1 MSVIHRAPAIHNALG
16 IPRFHRQKGVVSDF
30 SRFLRPVPL
39 AIALVA
45 AGFGAAVIA
54 QIEGS
59 DRGVAPIDSSSDF
72 EVSGIKVDIAAKS
85 ADAARFGG
93 WREAQRQGWRLL
105 WGKVHGTGVPGLSDS
120 ALDSIVAGVVVE
132 DEQIGPNRYVAT
144 LGVLFDRVRA
154 GQILGVSGSTIR
166 SAPLLV
172 IPVQWSGGTPQ
183 SFETRTEWQ
192 KAWARFRTGG
202 SAIDYVRPSGT
213 GADPL
218 LLNYG
223 QTGRPGRRWW
233 RMLLDQYGAADV
245 LVPQVRLERMWPGG
259 PVIGHFSARFG
270 PDNRP
275 LSNFVLRVGSSA
287 GIPRMMDE
295 GVRRLDQMFVEAL
308 ANGRL
313 RPDTSLVIEQPVDPS
328 LLETEDVP
336 LLETGVTPETPETA
350 TATAGTST
358 FTVQYETPDV
368 ASVSSIEGTVR
379 SITGVRSVSTGSLA
393 LGGVSVMRVSFTGDL
408 AALKSALS
416 TRGFKVQEG
425 GGALRISR
433 SGQ

>member
-1 MSVIHRAPAIHNALG
+1 MN
-16 IPRFHRQKGVVSDF
+16 DF
-30 SRFLRPVPL
+30 SRFLRPVP
-39 AIALVA
+39 IALA
-45 AGFGAAVIA
+45 LGLAGLGAAVIA
-54 QIEGS
+54 QIEGG

-72 EVSGIKVDIAAKS
+72 EVSGIKVDVAAKT
-85 ADAARFGG
+85 ADTARYGG

-105 WGKVHGTGVPGLSDS
+105 WSNVHGGPAPGLSDS
-120 ALDSIVAGVVVE
+120 ALDSIVAGIVV
-132 DEQIGPNRYVAT
+132 DNEQVGPNRYIAT

-154 GQILGVSGSTIR
+154 GQILGVSGSSIR

-202 SAIDYVRPSGT
+202 SSIDYVRPSGT

-270 PDNRP
+270 PDSRP

-287 GIPRMMDE
+287 GIPQMMDE
-295 GVRRLDQMFVEAL
+295 GVRRMDQMFAQAL
-308 ANGRL
+308 ADGRL
-313 RPDTSLVIEQPVDPS
+313 RPDSSLVIEQPVDADA
-328 LLETEDVP
+328 LATEDVP
-336 LLETGVTPETPETA
+336 GLEATDTTETIDAGTAIAGTA
-350 TATAGTST
+350 TFS
-358 FTVQYETPDV
+358 VQYETPDV
-368 ASVSSIEGTVR
+368 ASVGSTEAAVR
-379 SITGVRSVSTGSLA
+379 GIAGVRFASTGSLA
-393 LGGVSVMRVSFTGDL
+393 LGGISVMRVTYAGDM
-408 AALKSALS
+408 AALKAALS
-416 TRGFKVQEG
+416 ARGFRVQEG

-433 SGQ
+433 

>member
-1 MSVIHRAPAIHNALG
+1 MN
-16 IPRFHRQKGVVSDF
+16 DF
-30 SRFLRPVPL
+30 SRFLRPVP
-39 AIALVA
+39 IALA
-45 AGFGAAVIA
+45 LGLAGLGAAVIA
-54 QIEGS
+54 QIEGG

-72 EVSGIKVDIAAKS
+72 EVSGIKVDVAAKT
-85 ADAARFGG
+85 ADTARYGG

-105 WGKVHGTGVPGLSDS
+105 WTNVHGGPAPGLSDS
-120 ALDSIVAGVVVE
+120 ALDSIVAGIVV
-132 DEQIGPNRYVAT
+132 DNEQVGPNRYIAT

-154 GQILGVSGSTIR
+154 GQILGVSGSSIR

-202 SAIDYVRPSGT
+202 SSIDYVRPSGT

-270 PDNRP
+270 PDSRP

-287 GIPRMMDE
+287 GIPQMMDE
-295 GVRRLDQMFVEAL
+295 GVRRMDQMFAQAL
-308 ANGRL
+308 ADGRL
-313 RPDTSLVIEQPVDPS
+313 RPDSSLVIEQPVDADA
-328 LLETEDVP
+328 LATEDVP
-336 LLETGVTPETPETA
+336 GLEATDTTETIDAGTAIAGTA
-350 TATAGTST
+350 TFS
-358 FTVQYETPDV
+358 VQYETPDV
-368 ASVSSIEGTVR
+368 ASVGSTEAAVR
-379 SITGVRSVSTGSLA
+379 GIAGVRSASTGSLA
-393 LGGVSVMRVSFTGDL
+393 LGGISVMRVTYAGDM
-408 AALKSALS
+408 AALKAALS
-416 TRGFKVQEG
+416 ARGFRVQEG

-433 SGQ
+433 

>member
-1 MSVIHRAPAIHNALG
+1 MIDI
-16 IPRFHRQKGVVSDF
+16 

-39 AIALVA
+39 AFALVL
-45 AGFGAAVIA
+45 AGVGAGVIA
-54 QIEGS
+54 QIEGG

-72 EVSGIKVDIAAKS
+72 EVSGIRVDVAAKN
-85 ADAARFGG
+85 ANAARYGG

-105 WGKVHGTGVPGLSDS
+105 WNNVHGGGAPGLSDS
-120 ALDSIVAGVVVE
+120 ALDSIVAGIVVE
-132 DEQIGPNRYVAT
+132 NEQAGPNRYIAT

-154 GQILGVSGSTIR
+154 GQILGVSGSSIR

-202 SAIDYVRPSGT
+202 SSIDYVRPSGT

-295 GVRRLDQMFVEAL
+295 GVRRMDQMFSQAL
-308 ANGRL
+308 ADGRL
-313 RPDTSLVIEQPVDPS
+313 RPDSSLVIEQPVDVEALP
-328 LLETEDVP
+328 TEEAPV
-336 LLETGVTPETPETA
+336 EETA
-350 TATAGTST
+350 DGTQAPDAAATTAGVAT
-358 FTVQYETPDV
+358 FSVQYDTPDV
-368 ASVSSIEGTVR
+368 ASVSSTEAAVR
-379 SITGVRSVSTGSLA
+379 GIAGVRAASTGSLA
-393 LGGVSVMRVSFTGDL
+393 LGGVSVMRVTFTGDL
-408 AALKSALS
+408 AALKAALS
-416 TRGFKVQEG
+416 ARGFRVQEG
-425 GGALRISR
+425 GGVLRISR
-433 SGQ
+433 

>member
-1 MSVIHRAPAIHNALG
+1 MIDI
-16 IPRFHRQKGVVSDF
+16 

-39 AIALVA
+39 AFALGL
-45 AGFGAAVIA
+45 AGLGAGVIA
-54 QIEGS
+54 QIEGG

-72 EVSGIKVDIAAKS
+72 EVSGIKVDVAAKN
-85 ADAARFGG
+85 ANAARYGG

-105 WGKVHGTGVPGLSDS
+105 WSNVHGGGAPGLSDS
-120 ALDSIVAGVVVE
+120 ALDSIVAGIVVE
-132 DEQIGPNRYVAT
+132 NEQIGPNRYIAT

-154 GQILGVSGSTIR
+154 GQILGVSGSSIR

-202 SAIDYVRPSGT
+202 SSIDYVRPSGT

-245 LVPQVRLERMWPGG
+245 LVPQVRLERLWPGG

-275 LSNFVLRVGSSA
+275 LSSFVLRVGSSA
-287 GIPRMMDE
+287 GIPLMMDE
-295 GVRRLDQMFVEAL
+295 GVRRMDQMFSQAL
-308 ANGRL
+308 ADGRL
-313 RPDTSLVIEQPVDPS
+313 RPDSSLVIEQPVDVEALP
-328 LLETEDVP
+328 TE
-336 LLETGVTPETPETA
+336 ETA
-350 TATAGTST
+350 VEDSADTTEMPDATAATTGTATYS
-358 FTVQYETPDV
+358 VQYETPDV
-368 ASVSSIEGTVR
+368 ASVSSTEAAVR
-379 SITGVRSVSTGSLA
+379 GISGVRFASTGSLA
-393 LGGVSVMRVSFTGDL
+393 LGGVSVMRVTFAGDL
-408 AALKSALS
+408 GALKAALSA
-416 TRGFKVQEG
+416 RGFKVQEG

-433 SGQ
+433 

>member
-1 MSVIHRAPAIHNALG
+1 MSLSHHAPRIDNVLG
-16 IPRFHRQKGVVSDF
+16 IPRFHRQKGAVNDF
-30 SRFLRPVPL
+30 SRFLRPVP
-39 AIALVA
+39 IALA
-45 AGFGAAVIA
+45 LGLAGLGAAVIA
-54 QIEGS
+54 QIDGGE
-59 DRGVAPIDSSSDF
+59 RGVAPIDSSSDF
-72 EVSGIKVDIAAKS
+72 EVSGIKVDVAAKT
-85 ADAARFGG
+85 ADAARYGG

-105 WGKVHGTGVPGLSDS
+105 WNNVHGGPAPGLSDS
-120 ALDSIVAGVVVE
+120 ALDSIVAGIVV
-132 DEQIGPNRYVAT
+132 DKEQVSPNRYIAT

-154 GQILGVSGSTIR
+154 GQILGVSGTTIR

-202 SAIDYVRPSGT
+202 SSIDYVRPSGT

-275 LSNFVLRVGSSA
+275 LSTFVLRVGSSA
-287 GIPRMMDE
+287 GIPQMMDE
-295 GVRRLDQMFVEAL
+295 GVRRMDQMFAQAL
-308 ANGRL
+308 ADGRL
-313 RPDTSLVIEQPVDPS
+313 RPDSSLVIEQPVEEDA
-328 LLETEDVP
+328 LL
-336 LLETGVTPETPETA
+336 PEEAPGLDGTDMTA
-350 TATAGTST
+350 TDDAGAAAAGTST
-358 FTVQYETPDV
+358 FSVQYETPDV
-368 ASVSSIEGTVR
+368 ASVGSMEAAIRG
-379 SITGVRSVSTGSLA
+379 IAGVRSASTGSLA
-393 LGGVSVMRVSFTGDL
+393 LGGISIMRVAYAGDIASLKAAL
-408 AALKSALS
+408 AA
-416 TRGFKVQEG
+416 RGFRVQEG

-433 SGQ
+433 

>member
-1 MSVIHRAPAIHNALG
+1 MIDI
-16 IPRFHRQKGVVSDF
+16 

-39 AIALVA
+39 AFAMVL
-45 AGFGAAVIA
+45 AGVGAGVIA
-54 QIEGS
+54 QIEGG

-72 EVSGIKVDIAAKS
+72 EVSGIRVDVAAKN
-85 ADAARFGG
+85 ANAARYGG

-105 WGKVHGTGVPGLSDS
+105 WNNVHGGGAPGLSDS
-120 ALDSIVAGVVVE
+120 ALDSIVAGIVVE
-132 DEQIGPNRYVAT
+132 NEQIGPNRYIAT

-202 SAIDYVRPSGT
+202 SSIDYVRPSGT

-287 GIPRMMDE
+287 GIPQMMDE
-295 GVRRLDQMFVEAL
+295 GVRRMDQMFSQAL
-308 ANGRL
+308 ADGRL
-313 RPDTSLVIEQPVDPS
+313 RPDSSLVIEQPVDVEDLP
-328 LLETEDVP
+328 TEEAPV
-336 LLETGVTPETPETA
+336 EETA
-350 TATAGTST
+350 DGTQASDAAATTAGVAT
-358 FTVQYETPDV
+358 FSVQYDTPDV
-368 ASVSSIEGTVR
+368 ASVSSTEAAVR
-379 SITGVRSVSTGSLA
+379 GIAGVRSASTGSLA
-393 LGGVSVMRVSFTGDL
+393 LGGVSVMRVTFTGDI
-408 AALKSALS
+408 AALKAALS
-416 TRGFKVQEG
+416 ARGFRVQEG
-425 GGALRISR
+425 SGSLRISR
-433 SGQ
+433 

>member
-1 MSVIHRAPAIHNALG
+1 MSVSHRAPAIHNALG
-16 IPRFHRQKGVVSDF
+16 IPRFHRQKGRVSDF

-39 AIALVA
+39 GFALGLTGLA
-45 AGFGAAVIA
+45 AAVIA

-72 EVSGIKVDIAAKS
+72 EVSGIRVDVAAKG
-85 ADAARFGG
+85 ADAARYGA

-105 WGKVHGTGVPGLSDS
+105 WGKVHGDGAPGLSDS
-120 ALDSIVAGVVVE
+120 ALDSIVAGIVVE
-132 DEQIGPNRYVAT
+132 NEQIGSNRYIAT

-172 IPVQWSGGTPQ
+172 IPVQWSGGSPQ

-202 SAIDYVRPSGT
+202 SSIDYVRPSGT

-218 LLNYG
+218 LLTYG

-245 LVPQVRLERMWPGG
+245 LVPQVRLERLWPGG

-275 LSNFVLRVGSSA
+275 LSSFVLRVGSSA
-287 GIPRMMDE
+287 GIPKMLDE
-295 GVRRLDQMFVEAL
+295 GVRRMDQMFAQAL
-308 ANGRL
+308 ADGRL
-313 RPDTSLVIEQPVDPS
+313 RPDTSLVIEQPADPDA
-328 LLETEDVP
+328 LEVEEAP
-336 LLETGVTPETPETA
+336 LLEMAEGSEISGAGTASAGTA
-350 TATAGTST
+350 TFSI
-358 FTVQYETPDV
+358 QYETPDV
-368 ASVSSIEGTVR
+368 ASVGSTEGVVR
-379 SITGVRSVSTGSLA
+379 GIAGVRSASTGSLA
-393 LGGVSVMRVSFTGDL
+393 LGGVSVMRVTFSGDL
-408 AALKSALS
+408 AALKAALS
-416 TRGFKVQEG
+416 ARGFRVQEG

-433 SGQ
+433 

>member
-1 MSVIHRAPAIHNALG
+1 MSLSHRASRIDNVLG
-16 IPRFHRQKGVVSDF
+16 IPRFHRQKGRVNDF
-30 SRFLRPVPL
+30 SRFLRPVP
-39 AIALVA
+39 IALA
-45 AGFGAAVIA
+45 LGLAGLGAAVIA
-54 QIEGS
+54 QIEGG

-72 EVSGIKVDIAAKS
+72 EVSGIKVDVAAKT
-85 ADAARFGG
+85 ADAARYGG

-105 WGKVHGTGVPGLSDS
+105 WSNVHGGPAPGLSDS
-120 ALDSIVAGVVVE
+120 ALDSIVAGIVV
-132 DEQIGPNRYVAT
+132 DNEQVGPNRYIAT

-154 GQILGVSGSTIR
+154 GQILGVSGSSIR

-202 SAIDYVRPSGT
+202 SSIDYVRPSGT

-270 PDNRP
+270 PDSRP
-275 LSNFVLRVGSSA
+275 LSNFVLRVGSSG
-287 GIPRMMDE
+287 GIPQMMDE
-295 GVRRLDQMFVEAL
+295 GVRRMDQMFAKAL
-308 ANGRL
+308 ADGRL
-313 RPDTSLVIEQPVDPS
+313 RPDSSLVIEQPVDADV
-328 LLETEDVP
+328 LATEDVP
-336 LLETGVTPETPETA
+336 GLEATDTSETIDAGAAIAGTA
-350 TATAGTST
+350 TFS
-358 FTVQYETPDV
+358 VQYETPDV
-368 ASVSSIEGTVR
+368 ASVGSTEAAVR
-379 SITGVRSVSTGSLA
+379 GIAGVRSASTGSLA
-393 LGGVSVMRVSFTGDL
+393 LGGISVMRVTYAGDM
-408 AALKSALS
+408 AALKAALS
-416 TRGFKVQEG
+416 ARGFRVQEG

-433 SGQ
+433 

>member
-1 MSVIHRAPAIHNALG
+1 MN
-16 IPRFHRQKGVVSDF
+16 DF
-30 SRFLRPVPL
+30 SRFLRPVP
-39 AIALVA
+39 IALA
-45 AGFGAAVIA
+45 LGLAGLGAAVIA
-54 QIEGS
+54 QIEGG

-72 EVSGIKVDIAAKS
+72 EVSGIKVDVAAKT
-85 ADAARFGG
+85 ADTARYGG

-105 WGKVHGTGVPGLSDS
+105 WSNVHGGPAPGLSDS
-120 ALDSIVAGVVVE
+120 ALDSIVAGIVV
-132 DEQIGPNRYVAT
+132 DNEQVGPNRYIAT

-154 GQILGVSGSTIR
+154 GQILGVSGSSIR

-202 SAIDYVRPSGT
+202 SSIDYVRPSGT

-270 PDNRP
+270 PDSRP

-287 GIPRMMDE
+287 GIPQMMDE
-295 GVRRLDQMFVEAL
+295 GVRRMDQMFAQAL
-308 ANGRL
+308 ADGRL
-313 RPDTSLVIEQPVDPS
+313 RPDSSLVIEQPVDADV
-328 LLETEDVP
+328 LATEDVP
-336 LLETGVTPETPETA
+336 GLEATDTTETIDAGTAIAGTA
-350 TATAGTST
+350 TFS
-358 FTVQYETPDV
+358 VQYETPDV
-368 ASVSSIEGTVR
+368 ASVGSTEAAVR
-379 SITGVRSVSTGSLA
+379 GIAGVRFASTGSLA
-393 LGGVSVMRVSFTGDL
+393 LGGISVMRVTYAGDM
-408 AALKSALS
+408 AALKAALS
-416 TRGFKVQEG
+416 ARGFRVQEG

-433 SGQ
+433 

>member
-1 MSVIHRAPAIHNALG
+1 MN
-16 IPRFHRQKGVVSDF
+16 DF
-30 SRFLRPVPL
+30 SRFLRPVP
-39 AIALVA
+39 IALA
-45 AGFGAAVIA
+45 LGLAGLGAAVIA
-54 QIEGS
+54 QIEGG

-72 EVSGIKVDIAAKS
+72 EVSGIKVDVAAKT
-85 ADAARFGG
+85 ADAARYGG

-105 WGKVHGTGVPGLSDS
+105 WTNVHGGPAPGLSDS
-120 ALDSIVAGVVVE
+120 ALDSIVAGIVV
-132 DEQIGPNRYVAT
+132 DNEQVGPNRYIAT

-154 GQILGVSGSTIR
+154 GQILGVSGSSIR

-202 SAIDYVRPSGT
+202 SSIDYVRPSGT

-270 PDNRP
+270 PDSRP
-275 LSNFVLRVGSSA
+275 LSNFVLRVGSSG
-287 GIPRMMDE
+287 GIPQMMDE
-295 GVRRLDQMFVEAL
+295 GVRRMDQMFAKAL
-308 ANGRL
+308 ADGRL
-313 RPDTSLVIEQPVDPS
+313 RPDSSLVIEQPVDAVV
-328 LLETEDVP
+328 LATEDVP
-336 LLETGVTPETPETA
+336 GLEATDTSETIDAGAAIAGTA
-350 TATAGTST
+350 TFS
-358 FTVQYETPDV
+358 VQYETPDV
-368 ASVSSIEGTVR
+368 ASVGSTEAAVR
-379 SITGVRSVSTGSLA
+379 GIAGVRSAATGSLA
-393 LGGVSVMRVSFTGDL
+393 LGGISVMRVTFAGDM
-408 AALKSALS
+408 AALKAALS
-416 TRGFKVQEG
+416 ARGFRVQEG

-433 SGQ
+433 

>member
-1 MSVIHRAPAIHNALG
+1 MIDI
-16 IPRFHRQKGVVSDF
+16 

-39 AIALVA
+39 AFALVL
-45 AGFGAAVIA
+45 AGVGAGVIA
-54 QIEGS
+54 QIEGG

-72 EVSGIKVDIAAKS
+72 EVSGIKVDVAAKN
-85 ADAARFGG
+85 ANAARYGG

-105 WGKVHGTGVPGLSDS
+105 WSNVHGSGAPGLSDS
-120 ALDSIVAGVVVE
+120 ALDSIVAGIVVE
-132 DEQIGPNRYVAT
+132 NEQIGPNRYIAT

-202 SAIDYVRPSGT
+202 SSIDYVRPSGT

-245 LVPQVRLERMWPGG
+245 LVPQVRLERLWPGG

-275 LSNFVLRVGSSA
+275 LSSFVLRVGSSA
-287 GIPRMMDE
+287 GIPLMMDA
-295 GVRRLDQMFVEAL
+295 GVRRMDQMFSQAL
-308 ANGRL
+308 ADGRL
-313 RPDTSLVIEQPVDPS
+313 RPDSSLVIEQPVDV
-328 LLETEDVP
+328 ETLPTE
-336 LLETGVTPETPETA
+336 ETAVVDSTDATETPDA
-350 TATAGTST
+350 AATAGTTTYS
-358 FTVQYETPDV
+358 VQYETPDV
-368 ASVSSIEGTVR
+368 ASVSSTEAAVR
-379 SITGVRSVSTGSLA
+379 GISGVRFASTGSLA
-393 LGGVSVMRVSFTGDL
+393 LGGVSVMRVTFAGDL
-408 AALKSALS
+408 GALKAALSA
-416 TRGFKVQEG
+416 RGFKVQEG

-433 SGQ
+433 

>member
-1 MSVIHRAPAIHNALG
+1 MN
-16 IPRFHRQKGVVSDF
+16 DF
-30 SRFLRPVPL
+30 SRFLRPVP
-39 AIALVA
+39 IALA
-45 AGFGAAVIA
+45 LGLAGLGAAVIA
-54 QIEGS
+54 QIEGG

-72 EVSGIKVDIAAKS
+72 EVSGIKVDVAAKT
-85 ADAARFGG
+85 ADAARYGG

-105 WGKVHGTGVPGLSDS
+105 WSNVHGGPAPGLSDS
-120 ALDSIVAGVVVE
+120 ALDSIVAGIVV
-132 DEQIGPNRYVAT
+132 DNEQVGPNRYIAT

-154 GQILGVSGSTIR
+154 GQILGVSGSSIR

-202 SAIDYVRPSGT
+202 SSIDYVRPSGT

-270 PDNRP
+270 PDSRP

-287 GIPRMMDE
+287 GIPQMMDE
-295 GVRRLDQMFVEAL
+295 GVRRMDQMFAQAL
-308 ANGRL
+308 ADGRL
-313 RPDTSLVIEQPVDPS
+313 RPDSSLVIEQPVDADA
-328 LLETEDVP
+328 LATEDVP
-336 LLETGVTPETPETA
+336 GLEATDTTETIDAGTAIAGTA
-350 TATAGTST
+350 TFS
-358 FTVQYETPDV
+358 VQYETPDV
-368 ASVSSIEGTVR
+368 ASVGSTEAAVR
-379 SITGVRSVSTGSLA
+379 GIAGVRFASTGSLA
-393 LGGVSVMRVSFTGDL
+393 LGGISVMRVTYAGDM
-408 AALKSALS
+408 AALKAALS
-416 TRGFKVQEG
+416 ARGFRVQEG

-433 SGQ
+433 

>member
-1 MSVIHRAPAIHNALG
+1 MSVRHRASRIHNALG
-16 IPRFHRQKGVVSDF
+16 IPRFHRQKDRVIDI

-39 AIALVA
+39 AFAVIL
-45 AGFGAAVIA
+45 AGVGAGVIA
-54 QIEGS
+54 QIEGG

-72 EVSGIKVDIAAKS
+72 EVSGIRVDVAAKN
-85 ADAARFGG
+85 ANAARYGG

-105 WGKVHGTGVPGLSDS
+105 WNNVHGGGAPGLSDS
-120 ALDSIVAGVVVE
+120 ALDSIVAGIVVE
-132 DEQIGPNRYVAT
+132 NEQIGPNRYIAT

-202 SAIDYVRPSGT
+202 SSIDYVRPSGT

-287 GIPRMMDE
+287 GIPQMMDE
-295 GVRRLDQMFVEAL
+295 GVRRMDQMFSQAL
-308 ANGRL
+308 ADGRL
-313 RPDTSLVIEQPVDPS
+313 RPDSSLVIEQPVDVEDLP
-328 LLETEDVP
+328 TEEAPV
-336 LLETGVTPETPETA
+336 EETA
-350 TATAGTST
+350 DGAQASDAAATTAGVATYS
-358 FTVQYETPDV
+358 VQYETPDV
-368 ASVSSIEGTVR
+368 ASVSSTEAAVR
-379 SITGVRSVSTGSLA
+379 GIAGVRSASTGSLA
-393 LGGVSVMRVSFTGDL
+393 LGGVSVMRVTFTGDI
-408 AALKSALS
+408 AALKAALS
-416 TRGFKVQEG
+416 ARGFRVQEG
-425 GGALRISR
+425 SGSLRISR
-433 SGQ
+433 

>member
-1 MSVIHRAPAIHNALG
+1 M
-16 IPRFHRQKGVVSDF
+16 SDF
-30 SRFLRPVPL
+30 SRFLRPVPFAVAL
-39 AIALVA
+39 AIAGL
-45 AGFGAAVIA
+45 GAAVVA
-54 QIEGS
+54 QIEGG
-59 DRGVAPIDSSSDF
+59 DRGIAPIDSSSDF
-72 EVSGIKVDIAAKS
+72 EVSGIRVDIAAKS

-105 WGKVHGTGVPGLSDS
+105 WGKVHGAGAPGLSDS
-120 ALDSIVAGVVVE
+120 ALDSIVAGIVVE

-172 IPVQWSGGTPQ
+172 IPVQWSGGAPQ

-313 RPDTSLVIEQPVDPS
+313 RPDTSLIIEQPVDPT
-328 LLETEDVP
+328 LLEAGETP
-336 LLETGVTPETPETA
+336 ILETGLTPDTPETT
-350 TATAGTST
+350 TATAGTSI

-368 ASVSSIEGTVR
+368 ASVSSTEGTVR

-416 TRGFKVQEG
+416 VRGFKVQEG
-425 GGALRISR
+425 GGSLRISR

>member
-1 MSVIHRAPAIHNALG
+1 MSLSHRASRIDNVLG
-16 IPRFHRQKGVVSDF
+16 IPRFHRQKGRVNDF

-39 AIALVA
+39 AFALGMA
-45 AGFGAAVIA
+45 ALGAAVIA
-54 QIEGS
+54 QIEGG

-72 EVSGIKVDIAAKS
+72 EVSGIKVDVAAKT
-85 ADAARFGG
+85 ADAARYGG

-105 WGKVHGTGVPGLSDS
+105 WSNVHGGPAPGLSDS
-120 ALDSIVAGVVVE
+120 ALDSIVAGIVV
-132 DEQIGPNRYVAT
+132 DNEQVGPNRYIAT

-154 GQILGVSGSTIR
+154 GQILGVSGSSIR

-202 SAIDYVRPSGT
+202 SSIDYVRPSGT

-287 GIPRMMDE
+287 GIPQMMDE
-295 GVRRLDQMFVEAL
+295 GVRRMDQIFAQAL
-308 ANGRL
+308 ADGRL
-313 RPDTSLVIEQPVDPS
+313 RPDSSLVIEQPVEADALVP
-328 LLETEDVP
+328 EDVP
-336 LLETGVTPETPETA
+336 GLDA
-350 TATAGTST
+350 TDTTDTTDAGAATAGTAT
-358 FTVQYETPDV
+358 FSVQYETPDV
-368 ASVSSIEGTVR
+368 ASVGSTEAAVR
-379 SITGVRSVSTGSLA
+379 GIAGVRSASTGSLA
-393 LGGVSVMRVSFTGDL
+393 LGGISVMRVTYAGDI
-408 AALKSALS
+408 AALKAALAA
-416 TRGFKVQEG
+416 RGFRVQEG

-433 SGQ
+433 